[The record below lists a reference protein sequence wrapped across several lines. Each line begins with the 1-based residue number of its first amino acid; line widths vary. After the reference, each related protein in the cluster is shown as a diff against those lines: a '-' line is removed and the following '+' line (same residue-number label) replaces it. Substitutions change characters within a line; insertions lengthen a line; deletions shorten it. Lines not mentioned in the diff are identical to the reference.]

1 MKRDT
6 LSERS
11 KGQLIG
17 KRQAH
22 LCVLQHVIEA
32 EVLDQI
38 FRAMDLLVRVLELR
52 LDDECRWVAE
62 AAGRSVVRTG
72 VATLGLDVG
81 NVAVLGRWVSIRE
94 KSKDSEVIGS
104 YGGDDLL
111 DESGKTLIHVI
122 DNHTHG
128 LLLTSIESTLDIARH
143 ILLQHGLDFAQV
155 LLVLR
160 VDSLGAEQPTL
171 LG

>member
-1 MKRDT
+1 MKVERYLRERLAQERTIQTESRDQIMKHDT

-38 FRAMDLLVRVLELR
+38 VRAMDLLVRVLELR

-62 AAGRSVVRTG
+62 AAGRSVVGAG

-81 NVAVLGRWVSIRE
+81 NVAVLGRWVSI
-94 KSKDSEVIGS
+94 KKKA
-104 YGGDDLL
+104 
-111 DESGKTLIHVI
+111 KTMK
-122 DNHTHG
+122 
-128 LLLTSIESTLDIARH
+128 
-143 ILLQHGLDFAQV
+143 
-155 LLVLR
+155 
-160 VDSLGAEQPTL
+160 
-171 LG
+171 